1 MNLPRKIF
9 RRTSEIGLFT
19 SCIKTPSGKRLWSF
33 HLNADDII
41 YFRQFNTYRPVEA
54 VIDDIP
60 EYKALWFLDAY
71 DQELYNDLLPQS
83 FSTLKWIWTG

>member
-9 RRTSEIGLFT
+9 RRASETGLFA

-41 YFRQFNTYRPVEA
+41 YVPQFDTYRPVEA
-54 VIDDIP
+54 VIEDVP
-60 EYKALWFLDAY
+60 EYKALWFLNAY
-71 DQELYNDLLPQS
+71 DQELYDYLVLADQLNQQQN
-83 FSTLKWIWTG
+83 G

>member
-1 MNLPRKIF
+1 MNLPQKIF
-9 RRTSEIGLFT
+9 KRAREKGLFS
-19 SCIKTPSGKRLWSF
+19 SCVLTPCGIRLWSF

-41 YFRQFNTYRPVEA
+41 YVPEFETYRPREA
-54 VIDDIP
+54 VIDHIP

-71 DQELYNDLLPQS
+71 DQEQYDGLLPQS